1 MSHVVLQAASFPTP
15 AEAQRAEE
23 ELQKLFDAYVA
34 FESSDPEP
42 WRQDRVPPPLV
53 DFGRAHGVEW
63 PLRDDA
69 RFLLKGAFAEAA
81 QLMRVDRLV
90 FFWGGGFELGGTT
103 LRAILAKLG
112 ASVTTDRCDI
122 GVRCAE
128 PDDRVRELV
137 EFLED
142 EDFEDQFTL
151 DDEDADPL
159 HRLRIVG
166 PSHERALTFDDSGV
180 EDWAFVALLP
190 QLDGEDPVLQGL

>member
-112 ASVTTDRCDI
+112 ASVTPPTDATS
-122 GVRCAE
+122 GCAARSRMTACE
-128 PDDRVRELV
+128 SSSSSSKTRTSRTSSRSTTKTPTRSID
-137 EFLED
+137 
-142 EDFEDQFTL
+142 
-151 DDEDADPL
+151 
-159 HRLRIVG
+159 
-166 PSHERALTFDDSGV
+166 
-180 EDWAFVALLP
+180 
-190 QLDGEDPVLQGL
+190 